1 MQAEFFVKFG
11 IRAVNKTK
19 DVKEGIIKINSNGVN
34 GLNRIE
40 GICLSF
46 EFNGKAVLQRD
57 NIQFYGI
64 KEELQRN
71 YLYNIPFLNL
81 ETYNVRNFY
90 SRSEGEIRSNSSGN
104 GYYLIPLNAM
114 KLSKVRNMLIDQTVN
129 YLELHLNELLLRLKP
144 KPIKELNKKLIFMI
158 GNPLERKVIVNY

>member
-1 MQAEFFVKFG
+1 
-11 IRAVNKTK
+11 
-19 DVKEGIIKINSNGVN
+19 
-34 GLNRIE
+34 
-40 GICLSF
+40 
-46 EFNGKAVLQRD
+46 
-57 NIQFYGI
+57 
-64 KEELQRN
+64 LQRN

-144 KPIKELNKKLIFMI
+144 KPIKELDMKNVLRYLPPEFSKVVLNKKLIFMI